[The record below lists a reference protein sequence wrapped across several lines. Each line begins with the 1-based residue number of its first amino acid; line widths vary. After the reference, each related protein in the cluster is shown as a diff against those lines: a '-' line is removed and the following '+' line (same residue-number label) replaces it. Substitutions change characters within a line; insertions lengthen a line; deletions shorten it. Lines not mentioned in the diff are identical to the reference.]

1 MHELS
6 IAINI
11 VEIATEE
18 AKKANVSSVLEIELE
33 VGTLSGIVIDALE
46 FAMDEAIK
54 NSVLQNAKIKIYPH
68 PAFCSNQVPQGP
80 TFPVLRRQTRPNP
93 LSPPAS
99 HKMSSRQKQIGQIGV
114 TS

>member
-33 VGTLSGIVIDALE
+33 VGTLSGIVIYALE

-54 NSVLQNAKIKIYPH
+54 NSVLQNAKIKINEIR
-68 PAFCSNQVPQGP
+68 AIAKCLKCSTEFSVENYYTPCPKCNSFETELTNGKE
-80 TFPVLRRQTRPNP
+80 LKIKS
-93 LSPPAS
+93 LLID
-99 HKMSSRQKQIGQIGV
+99 K
-114 TS
+114 